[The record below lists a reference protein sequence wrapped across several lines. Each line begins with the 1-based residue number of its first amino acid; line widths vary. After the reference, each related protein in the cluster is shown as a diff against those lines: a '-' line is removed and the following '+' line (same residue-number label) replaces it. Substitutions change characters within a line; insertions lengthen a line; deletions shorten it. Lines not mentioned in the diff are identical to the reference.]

1 MYARKGRVQAN
12 GKISRVSDPCD
23 GEVWFENIIWTF
35 LNMAIFEGDR
45 DTFNRLIINR
55 EESDDNDN
63 FYLS

>member
-23 GEVWFENIIWTF
+23 GEVWFKNIMWI
-35 LNMAIFEGDR
+35 MAIFEGDR

>member
-1 MYARKGRVQAN
+1 
-12 GKISRVSDPCD
+12 
-23 GEVWFENIIWTF
+23 
-35 LNMAIFEGDR
+35 MAIFEGDR

>member
-23 GEVWFENIIWTF
+23 GEVWFENIIWI
-35 LNMAIFEGDR
+35 MAIFEGDR

-55 EESDDNDN
+55 EEFDDNDN